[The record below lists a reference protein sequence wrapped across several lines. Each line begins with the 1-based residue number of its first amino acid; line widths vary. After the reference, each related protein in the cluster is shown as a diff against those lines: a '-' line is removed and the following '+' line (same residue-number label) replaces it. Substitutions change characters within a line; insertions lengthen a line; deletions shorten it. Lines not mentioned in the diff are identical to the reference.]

1 MAEMGEDKL
10 VVANNVELVSM
21 NIQDKVGS
29 SLIGLK
35 GAAQETVEGVSQGS
49 LGVLEDI
56 KTLQQKTVDKVHHV
70 WEILKSSLDIEKDQA
85 RRLREQ
91 GADPEGGKPKVAG
104 GGTGGGGLEGAAD
117 EAGKGFGSGIMEK
130 IGLVGAGMFS
140 MAGITKI
147 AGLIFKSALI
157 FMLAGYLGDA
167 IVDKFDIENETAKTA
182 LTFAIPAIAALM
194 PILIPL
200 LGIKGLL
207 LAAIPVIIGMGFAS
221 VISWLKG
228 DKTMDQVS
236 GFDWGA
242 VALTGP
248 ALLALGKYAGLLGA
262 KGLTL
267 GGLAIG
273 WPVLLA
279 GSLAIALAAGV
290 GYLFSK
296 VAETERKTLDHLDEM
311 TTLSQKEFERR
322 LEEQKGSFLS
332 NIAPGLAKTFG
343 GETTQLQDAFMA
355 TKAAQ
360 KIVEKGGEL
369 TPEHTKNLVASVEM
383 FTKMDDDTLKAV
395 LDDKHKAD
403 ELMRSIHNMY
413 QVVQTGQLG
422 EDSSKVIKQ
431 LAALSQNIQMTAE
444 DMYNEEGRDTSWGM
458 GEGYLKTI
466 AGNKG
471 YGDKGLDVFENYAKI
486 IADPKY
492 QKLKSQA
499 DEIKGSDRYK
509 ELSAIDRKDMTKDE
523 QKEWRDM
530 TWKLARTEGQMNM
543 MDKSQMGGMAGDIQM
558 IDMIKLLS
566 PEDQALLL
574 EQALS
579 DKKVLLNAAKK
590 LEAEDKHFAPVS
602 NFTKVD
608 GSPQIITKNTSSIS
622 ATAVYE
628 VDGALQRAMNQ

>member
-104 GGTGGGGLEGAAD
+104 GETGGGGLEGAAD

-167 IVDKFDIENETAKTA
+167 IVDKFDIESEGAKTA
-182 LTFAIPAIAALM
+182 LTLALPAMAA
-194 PILIPL
+194 LIPL
-200 LGIKGLL
+200 LGFKGFLL
-207 LAAIPVIIGMGFAS
+207 MAIPAIIGMGFAS

-267 GGLAIG
+267 GGLAVG

-311 TTLSQKEFERR
+311 TSLSQKEFERR

-566 PEDQALLL
+566 AEDQAILL

>member
-85 RRLREQ
+85 RKLREQ

-130 IGLVGAGMFS
+130 IGLIGAGMFS
-140 MAGITKI
+140 MAGITRI

-167 IVDKFDIENETAKTA
+167 IVDKFNIENETAKTA

-221 VISWLKG
+221 VLSWLKG
-228 DKTMDQVS
+228 DKTMDEVS

-267 GGLAIG
+267 GGLAVG

-311 TTLSQKEFERR
+311 TSLSQKEFERR

-413 QVVQTGQLG
+413 QIVQTGQLG

-444 DMYNEEGRDTSWGM
+444 DMLNEEGRDTSWGM
-458 GEGYLKTI
+458 GEGYLKKI
-466 AGNKG
+466 AENKG

-509 ELSAIDRKDMTKDE
+509 ELAAIDRKDMTGDE
-523 QKEWRDM
+523 AKEWRDM
-530 TWKLARTEGQMNM
+530 SWKLARTEGQMNM

>member
-130 IGLVGAGMFS
+130 IGLIGAGMFS
-140 MAGITKI
+140 MAGITRI

-167 IVDKFDIENETAKTA
+167 IVDKFNIENETAKTA

-207 LAAIPVIIGMGFAS
+207 LAAIPIIIGMGFAS

-228 DKTMDQVS
+228 DKTMDEVS

-267 GGLAIG
+267 GGLAVG

-311 TTLSQKEFERR
+311 TSLSQKEFERR

-413 QVVQTGQLG
+413 QIVQTGQLG

-458 GEGYLKTI
+458 GEGYLKKI
-466 AGNKG
+466 AENKG

-509 ELSAIDRKDMTKDE
+509 ELAAIDRKDMTSDE
-523 QKEWRDM
+523 AKEWRDM
-530 TWKLARTEGQMNM
+530 SWKLARTEGQMNM

>member
-104 GGTGGGGLEGAAD
+104 GETGGGGLEGAAD
-117 EAGKGFGSGIMEK
+117 EAGNGFGSGIMEK

-167 IVDKFDIENETAKTA
+167 IVDKFDIESEGAKTA
-182 LTFAIPAIAALM
+182 LTLALPAMAA
-194 PILIPL
+194 LIPL
-200 LGIKGLL
+200 LGFKGFLL
-207 LAAIPVIIGMGFAS
+207 MAIPAIIGMGFAS

-311 TTLSQKEFERR
+311 TSLSQKEFERR

-444 DMYNEEGRDTSWGM
+444 DMLNEEGRDTSWGM

-566 PEDQALLL
+566 AEDQAILL

>member
-104 GGTGGGGLEGAAD
+104 GETGGGGLEGAAD

-167 IVDKFDIENETAKTA
+167 IVDKFDIESEGAKTA
-182 LTFAIPAIAALM
+182 LTLALPAMAA
-194 PILIPL
+194 LIPL
-200 LGIKGLL
+200 LGFKGFLL
-207 LAAIPVIIGMGFAS
+207 MAIPAIIGMGFAS

-267 GGLAIG
+267 GGLAVG

-311 TTLSQKEFERR
+311 TSLSQKEFERR

-444 DMYNEEGRDTSWGM
+444 DMLNEEGRDTSWGM

-566 PEDQALLL
+566 AEDQAILL